1 MPIVYKK
8 IFKEFLLISLNN
20 FFIDYNDIIL
30 ILILKL
36 DGLNN

>member
-8 IFKEFLLISLNN
+8 IFKEILLISLYP
-20 FFIDYNDIIL
+20 FLIDYNDIIL